1 MDTVHLYRLRRRL
14 TQPLPPFHFSLM
26 NHVHAGTPHAHDIG
40 EHHLGS
46 EPSDADRLLS
56 ALGHEKEDVG
66 RAGRIY
72 GQLRQIAHSHR
83 VRWGGNTTVCT
94 TALVHEA
101 YLKLS
106 KSSLRFQSR
115 AHFLATS
122 SRAMRQVLVTYAE
135 GQSTQKRGG
144 GERCLQLDEATMGG
158 LSAHEADEVAA
169 IDESLRR
176 LARWDERGARV
187 VECRFF
193 AGLTV
198 DETAEALGLSPAT
211 VRRTW
216 DKVRTWLYADLHPD
230 ATA

>member
-1 MDTVHLYRLRRRL
+1 MSATSTASYTTSHVGGYPPGDDT
-14 TQPLPPFHFSLM
+14 
-26 NHVHAGTPHAHDIG
+26 
-40 EHHLGS
+40 
-46 EPSDADRLLS
+46 SDADRLLS
-56 ALGHEKEDVG
+56 VLGYEKEDVD
-66 RAGRIY
+66 RSLRIY
-72 GQLRQIAHSHR
+72 DQLRQIAHSHR
-83 VRWGGNTTVCT
+83 VRWGGDATVCT

-101 YLKLS
+101 YLKLAKS
-106 KSSLRFQSR
+106 KLRFQSR

-122 SRAMRQVLVTYAE
+122 SQAMRQVLVTYAE
-135 GQSTQKRGG
+135 ARCTQKRGG
-144 GERCLQLDEATMGG
+144 GERSLSLDEASVGDLATR
-158 LSAHEADEVAA
+158 EAGEVAA

-216 DKVRTWLYADLHPD
+216 QRVRTWLYLDLHP
-230 ATA
+230 AA

>member
-1 MDTVHLYRLRRRL
+1 MTTSPPDSGVLPGRHDT
-14 TQPLPPFHFSLM
+14 
-26 NHVHAGTPHAHDIG
+26 
-40 EHHLGS
+40 
-46 EPSDADRLLS
+46 SDVDQLLS
-56 ALGHEKEDVG
+56 VLGYEPDDVD
-66 RAGRIY
+66 RSAKIY

-83 VRWGGNTTVCT
+83 VRWGGDATVCT

-106 KSSLRFQSR
+106 RSQMRFESR
-115 AHFLATS
+115 AHFMATS

-135 GQSTQKRGG
+135 ARCTQKRGG
-144 GERCLQLDEATMGG
+144 GERLLPLDESLMSP
-158 LSAHEADEVAA
+158 LLNRDADEIAA

-176 LARWDERGARV
+176 LARWDERGARI

-193 AGLTV
+193 AGLSV

-216 DKVRTWLYADLHPD
+216 QKVRTWLYLDLHP
-230 ATA
+230 AA